1 MTKNYR
7 AELTGVFG
15 YPVDGNPSCVLE
27 EAGYNALGLNYRYL
41 TMKVKPEDLKT
52 AFEGAKAIG
61 MKGLNLTMPHKRAI
75 IPLLD
80 QLSEAAQIIGA
91 VNTVINTDGTWLGEN
106 TDGKGFLI
114 SLEKEGILPEGKKI
128 TVLGAGGAARA
139 IAVECA
145 LAGAGRIIVIN
156 RNRERGEELAALIN
170 TRTKTRAEYLG
181 WSQSLGIP
189 LDTQILVQ
197 ATSIGLYPN
206 VDKKPDIDYNTIT
219 KEMVASDVV
228 FNPVMPLFL
237 KEAQKKDAKI
247 ITGLGMLVYQ
257 GALNFKLWTGEEAPV
272 KIMYEALLK
281 EFS

>member
-145 LAGAGRIIVIN
+145 LAGADRIIVIN

-247 ITGLGMLVYQ
+247 INGLGMLVYQ

>member
-145 LAGAGRIIVIN
+145 LAGADRIIVIN

-189 LDTQILVQ
+189 IDTQILVQ

>member
-156 RNRERGEELAALIN
+156 RNRERGEELATLIN

-181 WSQSLGIP
+181 WSQNLGIP

>member
-145 LAGAGRIIVIN
+145 LAGADRIIVIN

-189 LDTQILVQ
+189 IDTQILVQ

-247 ITGLGMLVYQ
+247 INGLGMLVYQ

>member
-145 LAGAGRIIVIN
+145 LAGADRIIVIN